1 MADSSSIR
9 IITHPEPALLDSL
22 CSLLQD
28 GVAGG
33 ASIGFLGPLS
43 AADAL
48 QYWRS
53 VFAALGPELALWVA
67 QDQGQVVGSVQ
78 LAPSAK
84 QNARHRAEVQKL
96 LVRSSHRARGLA
108 GRLMAVLE
116 AFARSSGRSLL
127 LLDTQT
133 GSHADMV
140 YRHLGWQ
147 RVGEAPGHA
156 ADPGGKLQATTIFF
170 KQLSK

>member
-1 MADSSSIR
+1 MADSSNIR
-9 IITHPEPALLDSL
+9 IVTHPEPALVDSL
-22 CSLLQD
+22 SSLLQD

-43 AADAL
+43 ATDAR
-48 QYWRS
+48 QYWHS
-53 VFAALGPELALWVA
+53 VFAALGPELVLWVA
-67 QDQGQVVGSVQ
+67 QDQDQVVGSVQ

-96 LVRSSHRARGLA
+96 LVRSSHRAPGLA
-108 GRLMAVLE
+108 GRLMAELE
-116 AFARSSGRSLL
+116 PFARRSGRGLL

-133 GSHADMV
+133 GSHADRV
-140 YRHLGWQ
+140 YRHLAWQ
-147 RVGEAPGHA
+147 RVGEVPGHA
-156 ADPGGKLQATTIFF
+156 ADPHGNLQDTTIFF